1 MNDRASSNAG
11 SRWFWLIP
19 LLAALATG
27 AFVFDAWRQRGP
39 LVTISFAH
47 GAGIGAGDPVMFRG
61 VRIGEVARVAT
72 SADLSMI
79 EVSARLH
86 KDAAGL
92 AVEGSRF
99 WIVRPEISAGRVTG
113 LDALLGP
120 RYLQGE
126 PGSGKPATKFMGLE
140 RPPAAGGDGGL
151 AIVIEAP
158 QTGSI
163 GVDSPIVYR
172 GIRVGSVRGVTLS
185 ADARRVDIA
194 AVVDEPY
201 ARLVRAN
208 TQFWNAGGLGLDWG
222 IIRGL
227 KVQAGSLETLVA
239 GGIAFATPNRPGDEV
254 LDGHRFTLADEAK
267 KEWLD
272 WAPAIPLKGTETAK
286 R

>member
-1 MNDRASSNAG
+1 MNDRSSSNAG

-27 AFVFDAWRQRGP
+27 AFVFDAWRHRGP
-39 LVTISFAH
+39 LITISFSH

-86 KDAAGL
+86 KDAAAL

-126 PGSGKPATKFMGLE
+126 PGTGPQATRFAGLD
-140 RPPAAGGDGGL
+140 RPPAGGAGEGL
-151 AIVIEAP
+151 EIVIEAP

-172 GIRVGSVRGVTLS
+172 GIRVGTVRGVSLS
-185 ADARRVDIA
+185 VDSRRVDIA
-194 AVVDEPY
+194 AVVEEPY
-201 ARLVRAN
+201 ASLVRSN

-222 IIRGL
+222 FIRGL

-239 GGIAFATPNRPGDEV
+239 GGIAFATPNKPGEEI
-254 LDGHRFTLADEAK
+254 LDGHRFTLAEEAK
-267 KEWLD
+267 KDWLE
-272 WAPAIPLKGTETAK
+272 WAPSIPLKVTETA
-286 R
+286 RR